1 MIKKFENFVMKLE
14 DPFADEI
21 IDILK
26 KNRYKVSTYS
36 RIYQSTID
44 KDDKYMNGVYR
55 IKEHLSDDI
64 LYEDVLFLEKMLD
77 DEKVEYYQDIQF
89 YYMSEKIYNLFND
102 INVLVYKELPFFD
115 ELREIAKK
123 YGKMLKVKDFN
134 L

>member
-44 KDDKYMNGVYR
+44 NDDKYMNGVYR
-55 IKEHLSDDI
+55 IKEDWNNDI
-64 LYEDVLFLEKMLD
+64 LYEDVLFLEKMVD
-77 DEKVEYYQDIQF
+77 DDKVGYYQDIQF
-89 YYMSEKIYNLFND
+89 YYMSEKIYDLFND
-102 INVLVYKELPFFD
+102 INVLVYKELTFFD

-123 YGKMLKVKDFN
+123 YERLTKVKDFN